1 MSVTALPVL
10 PGGVGLVPG
19 GSSPGCGL
27 PEAGTAEAGSLR
39 GQVKALEPGWDP
51 GSARPP
57 DPPRQVLLGSSAS
70 LSVEWA

>member
-1 MSVTALPVL
+1 MALSVL

-19 GSSPGCGL
+19 GSSLGCGL
-27 PEAGTAEAGSLR
+27 PQAGTAKAGSLR

-57 DPPRQVLLGSSAS
+57 VPPWQVLLGSSVS
-70 LSVEWA
+70 LSVEWG